1 MHVGAVLGHGLPTY
15 GVLLSSWVLA
25 CLPFEL
31 LDRFALLQRYRC
43 QPEKP
48 VWAKPELRRLAWRM
62 VVRNWG
68 LVLLAVLL
76 SAPLLKVLFPLQ
88 LVPAAHASGAQ
99 HGGAQSRWSSAFS
112 MLLKLFVALV
122 LDDVWF
128 YAYHRCAVDVAAG
141 LLVL

>member
-31 LDRFALLQRYRC
+31 LDRTALLQRYRC

-48 VWAKPELRRLAWRM
+48 VWAPELRRLAWRM
-62 VVRNWG
+62 VVRNWV
-68 LVLLAVLL
+68 LVLIAVLL

-88 LVPAAHASGAQ
+88 LVPAAPASGGAQ
-99 HGGAQSRWSSAFS
+99 HGGAQSRWSSALS

-128 YAYHRCAVDVAAG
+128 YAYHRCAVDVAAC
-141 LLVL
+141 LL